1 MWNSYDALVMLFF
14 NCFSACVFGKGERKK
29 GWGVQKDEEGF
40 LIHHSL
46 ACEQGL
52 RGALAAGREKET
64 LILTLNLSLLI
75 PPLRAARAP
84 RGACSQAN
92 RSRSKREKG
101 NGNVVMFLANLFPWV
116 LKALRVPTLT
126 GFLLCFFVL
135 FFLVRKRSVE
145 LCYREKKASFWIN
158 NTRLAFQT
166 CKTTIYRPHT
176 PELKSISKFQLLFHW
191 RNVEKYMIFYTVPW
205 SRWNRTHT
213 LWHVRCI
220 VRDSGIRSNVLKQQ
234 PH

>member
-1 MWNSYDALVMLFF
+1 MRWSCYFLIVFLRVFPEKEKERKGRSAEGRRRLSNSP
-14 NCFSACVFGKGERKK
+14 FSSLRASSPGCSSGVAGKGNSNPYPKPP
-29 GWGVQKDEEGF
+29 
-40 LIHHSL
+40 SL
-46 ACEQGL
+46 S
-52 RGALAAGREKET
+52 RP
-64 LILTLNLSLLI
+64 S
-75 PPLRAARAP
+75 ARAP

-101 NGNVVMFLANLFPWV
+101 NGNVVIFLANLFPWV

-126 GFLLCFFVL
+126 ELLLCSCCFVL
-135 FFLVRKRSVE
+135 PGIKKV
-145 LCYREKKASFWIN
+145 CWTCNQEKKACFWIS

-166 CKTTIYRPHT
+166 SKTLIYRPLT
-176 PELKSISKFQLLFHW
+176 PELTSISKFQLLFHW

-213 LWHVRCI
+213 LWNVRCI
-220 VRDSGIRSNVLKQQ
+220 VGDSGIRSNVLKQQ